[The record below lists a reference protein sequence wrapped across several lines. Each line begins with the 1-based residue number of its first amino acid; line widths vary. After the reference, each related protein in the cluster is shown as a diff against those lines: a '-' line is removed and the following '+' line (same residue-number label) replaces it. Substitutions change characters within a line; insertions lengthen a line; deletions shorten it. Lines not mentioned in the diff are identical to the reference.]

1 MELVMFN
8 WLFRNK
14 KKEAAADLEAALNAK
29 LADKLK
35 NYNADEDISISDFSE
50 VDFNENDEK
59 TTDKKDRVKKE
70 DMWGQANP
78 SETGKSN
85 KEDRRKIEIRQANRR
100 RLDRW
105 K

>member
-1 MELVMFN
+1 MFN
-8 WLFRNK
+8 WLYRNK
-14 KKEAAADLEAALNAK
+14 KKEAAADHEAALNVK

-59 TTDKKDRVKKE
+59 TTDKKDRGKKV

-85 KEDRRKIEIRQANRR
+85 KEDRRQIEIRQANRR
-100 RLDRW
+100 GLDRR

>member
-1 MELVMFN
+1 MVLVMFN

-14 KKEAAADLEAALNAK
+14 KKATAAA

-59 TTDKKDRVKKE
+59 TTDKKGRVKNV
-70 DMWGQANP
+70 DAWGQANP

-85 KEDRRKIEIRQANRR
+85 KEDRQQIDRRQASRR
-100 RLDRW
+100 RVVRR
-105 K
+105 